1 MVKLTP
7 SGAAKA
13 QCRECLGLERFDR
26 NEIENC
32 KGDTCHAGP
41 CPLFPYRLGKRPPV
55 KVFRAFCL
63 QCMGGSA
70 PLVRECETV
79 TCPVHPYRMG
89 NNPSRAGQGRDAA
102 HMLKIRA
109 KAHREKGF
117 QAPETT
123 IRAERN
129 ESATGGLLAGKT
141 AVDAT

>member
-1 MVKLTP
+1 MAKLTP

-13 QCRECLGLERFDR
+13 QCRECLSLDRFNR
-26 NEIENC
+26 EEIENC

-79 TCPVHPYRMG
+79 ICPAHPYRLGRNPARAGMG
-89 NNPSRAGQGRDAA
+89 NPNASFERVAETAFSKREGA
-102 HMLKIRA
+102 IRA
-109 KAHREKGF
+109 TSEE
-117 QAPETT
+117 P
-123 IRAERN
+123 
-129 ESATGGLLAGKT
+129 ATGERGGADT
-141 AVDAT
+141 S